1 MTAIHPRALITT
13 KRRPSRDGVVTV
25 FHIAFRIW
33 FYSHAMFTHS
43 SFFFLSRRS
52 WSAMACALVLT
63 CLATAA
69 WSSEEAPD
77 AFVQRITNDTLNTI
91 KADKS
96 LRSGDIQK
104 VMQLVDSQLMP
115 HVNFRRMTA
124 LATGPA
130 WRGATP
136 EQQKRLQDE
145 FKILLVRT
153 YAGALSQITD
163 QVVLV
168 KPLRRGQDDKNLVVN
183 TEVRG
188 KGDPIQLDYRLEK
201 TAGQGAGWMIFDL
214 NVLGVW
220 LVENYRNQFTKEI
233 NAGGIDALIASLA
246 ARNKTNAKPA

>member
-1 MTAIHPRALITT
+1 MTAIHLRALTT
-13 KRRPSRDGVVTV
+13 TSRHPSLDGLVTV

-33 FYSHAMFTHS
+33 FYSHAMFTTS
-43 SFFFLSRRS
+43 SFFFLTRRS

-63 CLATAA
+63 CLGTTA

-91 KADKS
+91 KTDKA
-96 LRSGDIQK
+96 LRSGEIQR

-130 WRGATP
+130 WRSATP

-145 FKILLVRT
+145 FKTLLVRT

-163 QVVLV
+163 QVVVV

-201 TAGQGAGWMIFDL
+201 TVGQGAGWMIFDL